1 MAPRTYILRPLV
13 IAFFLLLVTGAVFH
27 DVLSAGFVRW
37 DDGLHVYGNPYL
49 HPASAA
55 HLIGLWSGPYRY
67 LYVPVSYTLYWLLA
81 HAAHLPAPVQA
92 ADGNWVDLN
101 PRVFHAANVL
111 LHMANVMLV
120 FALLRRLLP
129 GNGMT
134 GRAGITDWAAGVG
147 ALLFAIHPVQVESVA
162 WISEMRGLLAGTF
175 SLLTLLFYVRSG
187 EATRGKLWYALATGT
202 FALALLAK
210 PSAITVPLMAGLI
223 GCLALGRPLKTVLTS
238 LAPWGLLCL
247 GLFLITH
254 SAQPVT
260 TAIVTPVWTR
270 PFIAGDALAFA
281 LSKLVWPARLGID
294 YGRSPVWLMTQN
306 WAYFTGLVPVALGV
320 LAWLGRS
327 RYPVLC
333 AAFGIIT
340 AALLPTLGLTPFVF
354 QIYSTVADRYQY
366 LAVFGLALAFSWGL
380 YAVWTLGEGRERL
393 RLGTASAC
401 GAVLLL
407 CALGSSLQT
416 LCWQSSTALFTQ
428 ALNVN
433 PRSWGAA
440 NNLAAVLLDQG
451 HSQEALVPLAIALRE
466 RPEYAEAHANLGVV
480 WINLRQ
486 PHRAEAEFRAA
497 TTFEPRLGSGW
508 NGLGAALLTEG
519 RSGEAT
525 KAFQQALLVSPGSQQ
540 AEANLRLAQATPVR
554 P

>member
-1 MAPRTYILRPLV
+1 M
-13 IAFFLLLVTGAVFH
+13 
-27 DVLSAGFVRW
+27 
-37 DDGLHVYGNPYL
+37 
-49 HPASAA
+49 
-55 HLIGLWSGPYRY
+55 
-67 LYVPVSYTLYWLLA
+67 
-81 HAAHLPAPVQA
+81 
-92 ADGNWVDLN
+92 
-101 PRVFHAANVL
+101 
-111 LHMANVMLV
+111 
-120 FALLRRLLP
+120 
-129 GNGMT
+129 
-134 GRAGITDWAAGVG
+134 
-147 ALLFAIHPVQVESVA
+147 LLFAVHPVQVESVA

-187 EATRGKLWYALATGT
+187 EGTRGKRWYALATGT

-223 GCLALGRPLKTVLTS
+223 GCLVLSRPLKTVLIS

-247 GLFLITH
+247 GLFFVTH
-254 SAQPVT
+254 TVQPVT

-294 YGRSPVWLMTQN
+294 YGRSPVWLMTQS
-306 WAYFTGLVPVALGV
+306 WAYFTGLIPVTLGV
-320 LAWLGRS
+320 LAWLGRA
-327 RYPVLC
+327 RYPVLA

-393 RLGTASAC
+393 RLGAASAC

-407 CALGSSLQT
+407 CALSSSLQT

-497 TTFEPRLGSGW
+497 TTYEPRLGSGW

-525 KAFQQALLVSPGSQQ
+525 KAFQQALQVSPGSPQ
-540 AEANLRLAQATPVR
+540 AEANLRLAQAAPAH